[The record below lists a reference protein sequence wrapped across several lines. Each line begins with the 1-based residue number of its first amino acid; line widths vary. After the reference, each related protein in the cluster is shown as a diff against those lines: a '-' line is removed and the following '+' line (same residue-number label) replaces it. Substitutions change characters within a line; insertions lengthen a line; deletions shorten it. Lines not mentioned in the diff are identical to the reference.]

1 MRAVNLLPQA
11 EQRAR
16 LEGVRTP
23 LLVAAGGIAAV
34 TTAAVMLAMSASG
47 AAEEKRVELAAVET
61 TIKSL
66 PDAPEAAVSQPVLL
80 QERRDRVAALAAA
93 LSTRV
98 SFDRV
103 LSEISL
109 VLPEDAWL
117 TGLTATAP
125 AVAAPVAATTPGG
138 APPPPPV
145 ASSGPEGVTIQGS
158 TYSHDSVARVLAR
171 LSVVPSLENVRLTG
185 SARVVPQEAQS
196 AATSGQPA
204 PTQKAAGRPVVT
216 FTISAS
222 LRPEATS

>member
-16 LEGVRTP
+16 LEGLRTP
-23 LLVAAGGIAAV
+23 LLVVAGGIAAM
-34 TTAAVMLAMSASG
+34 TTAAVMVAMSASG
-47 AAEEKRVELAAVET
+47 AVDEKRAELAAVEA
-61 TIKSL
+61 TIDGL
-66 PDAPEAAVSQPVLL
+66 PDAPDPAVSQPVLL
-80 QERRDRVAALAAA
+80 QERSDRIAALSAA

-103 LSEISL
+103 LDEISL

-125 AVAAPVAATTPGG
+125 ATVASAPAATSGG

-145 ASSGPEGVTIQGS
+145 ASSGPEGVSIQGS
-158 TYSHDSVARVLAR
+158 TYSYDSVARIVSRLA
-171 LSVVPSLENVRLTG
+171 VVPSLENVRLTAT
-185 SARVVPQEAQS
+185 ARVVPQEAQS
-196 AATSGQPA
+196 AGVSGSAPTRKTSG
-204 PTQKAAGRPVVT
+204 RSVVT

-222 LRPEATS
+222 LRSEATS

>member
-16 LEGVRTP
+16 LEGTRTP
-23 LLVAAGGIAAV
+23 LLVVAGGVAAV

-47 AAEEKRVELAAVET
+47 AADEKKAELAAVEA
-61 TIKSL
+61 TIAGL
-66 PDAPEAAVSQPVLL
+66 PVAPDAAVSQPVLL
-80 QERRDRVAALAAA
+80 QERRDRIGALSAA

-125 AVAAPVAATTPGG
+125 ATVVTAAPATSGG

-158 TYSHDSVARVLAR
+158 TYSYDSVAYVVSR
-171 LSVVPSLENVRLTG
+171 LSVVPSLENVRLTAT
-185 SARVVPQEAQS
+185 ARVVPQEALS
-196 AATSGQPA
+196 AGASGSV
-204 PTQKAAGRPVVT
+204 PTQKTSGRSVVT

-222 LRPEATS
+222 LRSEATS